1 MSLPDWYTNMVTRVR
16 QKIKGKKE
24 EELVVLDKD
33 ETTLGSAAKAGT
45 GPGLWLLHARIKVRT
60 DTFHCSALFR
70 ERYNFKFRNKSNFVK
85 FYPQKKNLC

>member
-1 MSLPDWYTNMVTRVR
+1 MVTRVR

-45 GPGLWLLHARIKVRT
+45 GPRFMALLHARIKVRT
-60 DTFHCSALFR
+60 DTFHCSTLFR

>member
-1 MSLPDWYTNMVTRVR
+1 MVTRVR

-45 GPGLWLLHARIKVRT
+45 GPRFMAPARTHQSPHRHIPLQYSFQRKIQ
-60 DTFHCSALFR
+60 F
-70 ERYNFKFRNKSNFVK
+70 
-85 FYPQKKNLC
+85 